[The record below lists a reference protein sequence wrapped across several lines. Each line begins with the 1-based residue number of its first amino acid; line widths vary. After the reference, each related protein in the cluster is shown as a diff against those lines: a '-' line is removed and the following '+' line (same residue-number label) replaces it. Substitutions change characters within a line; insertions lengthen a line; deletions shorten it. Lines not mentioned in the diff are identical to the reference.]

1 MRASSDRRHAGEQQQ
16 KRQRNIRHH
25 QLLVL
30 HGGSVFVKAPMNCCD
45 GFGGGLMADTGFFA
59 LHGFTLAVAALVVSL
74 TMVEWTVV
82 VVWVSLWRLRH
93 GGSRV
98 EETSQL

>member
-59 LHGFTLAVAALVVSL
+59 LHGFTLAVAALVVDSGGGL
-74 TMVEWTVV
+74 GQFVEV
-82 VVWVSLWRLRH
+82 
-93 GGSRV
+93 
-98 EETSQL
+98 TSWWQSC